1 MPTFDANAAKAA
13 GYSDAEIQMF
23 MAQQAQGNQGM
34 SHAAGL
40 TQQYVPGPNDPTA
53 DMSPGQILAAG
64 AGRGLVH
71 TAKSVGNLVGLVP
84 DSSMAAEKQIDAPLL
99 ARRGGETGNIIGEA
113 AATAPFTMGT
123 SAAVGQMG
131 RLGATIARNPITN
144 MALQGGTQ
152 GLITSDPGQR
162 GVNTTVGAITG
173 GGLAAGGSL
182 ASRLARGLNTT
193 PEARLLLDQGISLTP
208 GQLNPG
214 GAANQFEQAAESLP
228 GVKQIVHGARE
239 NAEQQYQAR
248 VIQAGAAPG
257 AQIQPSENIHH
268 MLQQAYD
275 SYGPLYQ
282 PAHGFPVSPSIVRTT
297 GPDIP
302 LTTSFQT
309 AAHAPGVPRSLQHS
323 ENDWLQDRL
332 TQLPRTPQSEDLLQL
347 RSDIRQRARTANLKT
362 DTDSGH
368 IANINGRADRAITTA
383 LESQLPPDAL
393 DALRTADSNYG
404 NYKVVENAVAKSKDN
419 LAGLTPQKLSQS
431 IYDSMEDPAYARGG
445 GGLLRDLAQAG
456 TSVFQT
462 VSPPT
467 GARVATLGAGLAGAM
482 GAPHVAIPVAT
493 GMLGLTG
500 TETGRRLAAG
510 MTAPQQAA
518 QRLAAALGGAIPPWL
533 QAPGQQL
540 LTRGAVGT
548 AMPYTPAALTGAAA
562 LASGLMPQPRPQ

>member
-1 MPTFDANAAKAA
+1 MPTFDSAAAKAA

-23 MAQQAQGNQGM
+23 MAQQQQNTQGM
-34 SHAAGL
+34 THPAGL
-40 TQQYVPGPNDPTA
+40 TQQYVPGRNDPTA

-84 DSSMAAEKQIDAPLL
+84 DSAMATEKEIDAPLL
-99 ARRGGETGNIIGEA
+99 ARRGGETGNIVGEA
-113 AATAPFTMGT
+113 AATAPLTMGA
-123 SAAVGQMG
+123 SAGLGTLG
-131 RLGATIARNPITN
+131 RVGATIARNPLTN
-144 MALQGGTQ
+144 MAFQGGVQ
-152 GLITSDPGQR
+152 GLATADPGQR
-162 GVNTTVGAITG
+162 GLNTTVGALTG
-173 GGLAAGGSL
+173 AGLAAGGSV
-182 ASRLARGLNTT
+182 ASRLARGLTTT
-193 PEARLLLDQGISLTP
+193 PEARVLLNQGISLTP

-257 AQIQPSENIHH
+257 AQIRPSENIHD

-275 SYGPLYQ
+275 SYAPLYQ
-282 PAHGFPVSPSIVRTT
+282 QAHGYPVTPSIMRTA
-297 GPDIP
+297 GGDIP
-302 LTTSFQT
+302 LTQSFQAS
-309 AAHAPGVPRSLQHS
+309 AAAPGVPRSLQHS

-332 TQLPRTPQSEDLLQL
+332 TQLPRNPQSQDLLQL

-368 IANINGRADRAITTA
+368 IANINGRAEQTVTQA
-383 LESQLPPDAL
+383 LESQLPPEPLRAL
-393 DALRTADSNYG
+393 ATADSNYG

-431 IYDSMEDPAYARGG
+431 IYDSMQDPAYARGG
-445 GGLLRDLAQAG
+445 GGPLRDLAQAG

-500 TETGRRLAAG
+500 TQTGRRLAAG

-518 QRLAAALGGAIPPWL
+518 QRLAAALGGTIPPWL

-540 LTRGAVGT
+540 LTRGAVGAT
-548 AMPYTPAALTGAAA
+548 MPYTPTALGGAAA
-562 LASGLMPQPRPQ
+562 LASGLMPAKPQ

>member
-113 AATAPFTMGT
+113 AATAPLTMGA
-123 SAAVGQMG
+123 SGAMG
-131 RLGATIARNPITN
+131 GLGAAGAAIARNPLTN
-144 MALQGGTQ
+144 MALQGGVQ
-152 GLITSDPGQR
+152 GLATSDPGQR
-162 GVNTTVGAITG
+162 GLNTTVGALTG
-173 GGLAAGGSL
+173 GGLAAGGRLVSK
-182 ASRLARGLNTT
+182 LARGLNVT
-193 PEARLLLDQGISLTP
+193 PEARLLLNQGVSLTP

-214 GAANQFEQAAESLP
+214 GAANQFESAAESIP

-248 VIQAGAAPG
+248 IIQAGAAPG

-275 SYGPLYQ
+275 SFAPLYDK
-282 PAHGFPVSPSIVRTT
+282 AKGFPVQPAIVNTGANTPLSAAFAQAAQTPGTT
-297 GPDIP
+297 GTAQRAAKSWLDNELSRLPPNPDSADLLKVRSNIR
-302 LTTSFQT
+302 T
-309 AAHAPGVPRSLQHS
+309 AARNAKLS
-323 ENDWLQDRL
+323 
-332 TQLPRTPQSEDLLQL
+332 
-347 RSDIRQRARTANLKT
+347 T
-362 DTDSGH
+362 DTTAQDKAAIFS
-368 IANINGRADRAITTA
+368 AADQHVTKA
-383 LESQLPPDAL
+383 LESQLPSDAL
-393 DALRTADSNYG
+393 DALRTADSQYG
-404 NYKVVENAVAKSKDN
+404 QYKIVENAVAKSKDN

-431 IYDSMEDPAYARGG
+431 IYDSTADPSYARGAG
-445 GGLLRDLAQAG
+445 GPLRDLAKAG

-462 VSPPT
+462 VVPPT
-467 GARVATLGAGLAGAM
+467 GARVATLGAGLLGAM
-482 GAPHVAIPVAT
+482 HAPGVAIPVGT

-500 TETGRRLAAG
+500 TQTGRRLAAG
-510 MTAPQQAA
+510 MTAPQQQA

>member
-1 MPTFDANAAKAA
+1 MPTFDSAAAKAA
-13 GYSDAEIQMF
+13 GYSDAEIQIF
-23 MAQQAQGNQGM
+23 MAQQQQNTQGM
-34 SHAAGL
+34 THPAGL
-40 TQQYVPGPNDPTA
+40 TQQYVPGRNDPTA

-84 DSSMAAEKQIDAPLL
+84 DSVMTTEKEIDAPLL
-99 ARRGGETGNIIGEA
+99 ARRGGETGNIVGEA
-113 AATAPFTMGT
+113 AATAPLTMGA
-123 SAAVGQMG
+123 SAGLGTLG
-131 RLGATIARNPITN
+131 RVGATLARNPITN
-144 MALQGGTQ
+144 MAFQGGVQ
-152 GLITSDPGQR
+152 GLTTADPGQR
-162 GVNTTVGAITG
+162 GLNTTVGALTGAGLATG
-173 GGLAAGGSL
+173 GSV
-182 ASRLARGLNTT
+182 ASKLARGLKVT
-193 PEARLLLDQGISLTP
+193 PEARLLLNSGVDLTP

-239 NAEQQYQAR
+239 NAEQQYQAQ

-257 AQIQPSENIHH
+257 AKIQPSENIHH

-275 SYGPLYQ
+275 SYAPLYDQ
-282 PAHGFPVSPSIVRTT
+282 AKGFPVQPAIVNVGANTPLSSAFAQAAQTPGTT
-297 GPDIP
+297 GAAQKAAKSWLDNELSRLPPNPDSADLLKVRSSIR
-302 LTTSFQT
+302 T
-309 AAHAPGVPRSLQHS
+309 AARNAKLSNDTIAQDKAAIFSAADQHV
-323 ENDWLQDRL
+323 
-332 TQLPRTPQSEDLLQL
+332 T
-347 RSDIRQRARTANLKT
+347 K
-362 DTDSGH
+362 
-368 IANINGRADRAITTA
+368 A

-393 DALRTADSNYG
+393 AALRTADSQYG
-404 NYKVVENAVAKSKDN
+404 QYKIVENAVAKSKDN

-431 IYDSMEDPAYARGG
+431 IYDATADPAYARGAG
-445 GGLLRDLAQAG
+445 GPLRDLAQAG

-500 TETGRRLAAG
+500 TQTGRRLAAG

-540 LTRGAVGT
+540 LTRGAVGAT
-548 AMPYTPAALTGAAA
+548 MPYTPTALGGAAA
-562 LASGLMPQPRPQ
+562 LASGLMPAKPQ